1 MRPDMSTKAKFPS
14 RLAIILALILVG
26 IPALQARTP
35 DGKEI
40 LEEMTS
46 VRTVKNSKGIMAQT
60 IQTSTG
66 QHRMFELESYSANE
80 GEKTLMRY
88 IRPASIKGQAFL
100 MLNNANDIWTY
111 FPRSNRV
118 RKLASH
124 AKKQNVQGS
133 DFTYEDMGSGDEW
146 LEKFEATNL
155 GPALYLDQ
163 RIWNLQLDGIPGT
176 EPPYPKIVVKVRQK
190 DYYPLQVD
198 YYDENDEV
206 LKSLYLE
213 DVQVI
218 EGVPTAMRMTMRNHR
233 DRTETMMEM
242 LSVTYQW
249 EPPTGFFS
257 ERNLKQ

>member
-1 MRPDMSTKAKFPS
+1 
-14 RLAIILALILVG
+14 
-26 IPALQARTP
+26 
-35 DGKEI
+35 
-40 LEEMTS
+40 MTS
-46 VRTVKNSKGIMAQT
+46 VRTVENSK
-60 IQTSTG
+60 S
-66 QHRMFELESYSANE
+66 
-80 GEKTLMRY
+80 RY
-88 IRPASIKGQAFL
+88 LRPASIRGQAFL

-146 LEKFEATNL
+146 MEKFYATNM
-155 GPALYLDQ
+155 GPALHLDQ
-163 RIWNLQLDGIPGT
+163 RIWNLQLDGIPDA
-176 EPPYPKIVVKVRQK
+176 EPPYPRIVVKVRQK

-198 YYDENDEV
+198 YYDDGGEI

-213 DVQVI
+213 DVQQI
-218 EGVPTAMRMTMRNHR
+218 EGVPTAMIMTMRNHQ

-242 LSVTYQW
+242 LAVTYRW
-249 EPPTGFFS
+249 EPPAGFFS